1 MELVRQLNLNDLE
14 QIISLRIKIQEYDK
28 KYISSNSIVLNK
40 DELIKRT
47 KQYLKQSLN
56 NNLFMFGYF
65 IENKLVANCGF
76 YVDKHFPT
84 YDNPSGITGYICN
97 VFTLENYRKNGYQKK
112 LFAVCFDHAQKMG
125 ITEFELS
132 SLNESAI
139 KMYKSFGFT
148 NNDHKY
154 TYKA

>member
-1 MELVRQLNLNDLE
+1 MEVIRQLDFEDLD
-14 QIISLRIKIQEYDK
+14 QMINLRIKIQDYDK
-28 KYISSNSIVLNK
+28 KYINPNSIVLNEN
-40 DELIKRT
+40 ELRKKT
-47 KQYLKQSLN
+47 NQYLKQSLN

-65 IENKLVANCGF
+65 INNKLVANCGF

-97 VFTLENYRKNGYQKK
+97 VFTLEKYRKNGYQKK
-112 LFAVCFDHAQKMG
+112 LFTVCFENAKKMG
-125 ITEFELS
+125 ITNFELS
-132 SLNESAI
+132 SMNDNAI

-154 TYKA
+154 TYKV